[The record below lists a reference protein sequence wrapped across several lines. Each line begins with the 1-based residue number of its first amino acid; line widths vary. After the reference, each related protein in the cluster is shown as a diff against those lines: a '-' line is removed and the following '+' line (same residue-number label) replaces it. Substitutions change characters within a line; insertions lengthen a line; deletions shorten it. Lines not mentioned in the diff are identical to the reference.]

1 MQLKPAIL
9 IALALALGASARAHA
24 DDAPPSQTPPSQTP
38 PSQTPP
44 TTPPAPDPD
53 GTSQDDLDWNAVSA
67 GLASAKDLPRH
78 EEDTDTNTDPP
89 TTGALQGGVYGDSD
103 KTTVFRSLAL
113 IASSWG
119 HWTLDARAGADAV
132 TSASIDVRSSPQLS
146 KVDVMTSASGRTST
160 SGGQMSDTR
169 YEVTTGGGWND
180 TRGHTAHL
188 GASFASERDYTSAS
202 ASLNGSIDVLDRTTT
217 LLAGVTATDN
227 RVSSVLD
234 ANLHE
239 KMLATGWSA
248 GVARV
253 LTPNDALRLR
263 YDGRNADGFQSSPYR
278 YVRFGD
284 WSVSTGAHEQLVFTN
299 TIGSADG
306 LAEHVPDKRLSHAL
320 VFEWVH
326 ALADH
331 VALHPTVRAGHDSW
345 GVDSLTAGL
354 ELRVAEPSWRLQLGY
369 RYYRQT
375 AADFFQDKYVDAPAM
390 YTYYTS
396 DKELGDQ
403 SGHLGTLGLSLV
415 LSEPDGPHQS
425 RLLLDTRVD
434 AFRYDY
440 PGFTLLPSRTSVF
453 ASVGLTWEQ

>member
-1 MQLKPAIL
+1 MQLKRALL
-9 IALALALGASARAHA
+9 IAIVVAAPVRAHA
-24 DDAPPSQTPPSQTP
+24 DDAPPSQTPPTA
-38 PSQTPP
+38 
-44 TTPPAPDPD
+44 PAPKPDD
-53 GTSQDDLDWNAVSA
+53 GTSQEDLDWNAVSA

-78 EEDTDTNTDPP
+78 DDDPDTNTDPP

-160 SGGQMSDTR
+160 SGGEMSDTR
-169 YEVTTGGGWND
+169 YELTTGGGWND
-180 TRGHTAHL
+180 THGHAAHL

-217 LLAGVTATDN
+217 LLAGASLTDN
-227 RVSSVLD
+227 WVSSVLD
-234 ANLHE
+234 ASVHE
-239 KMLATGWSA
+239 TMVASGWSA

-253 LTPNDALRLR
+253 LTPDDALRLR
-263 YDGRNADGFQSSPYR
+263 YDGRSADGFQSSPYR

-284 WSVSTGAHEQLVFTN
+284 WSTSIGAHQQLVFTN

-306 LAEHVPDKRLSHAL
+306 LPEHVPDARISHAL
-320 VFEWVH
+320 VLEWVH

-331 VALHPTVRAGHDSW
+331 VALHPSVRAGHDSW
-345 GVDSLTAGL
+345 GIDSLTAGV

-415 LSEPDGPHQS
+415 LSEPDGPHQA

-434 AFRYDY
+434 AFRYVY

-453 ASVGLTWEQ
+453 ASIGLTWEL